1 MNIEQI
7 LDSIN
12 NGEIKKH
19 IKEQYE
25 KELAYIGELEA
36 LGFARFRVD
45 AAAED
50 AHVGEREAIE
60 FTRSRADAAADMRIF
75 GEREAIEFARS
86 RADAA
91 ADMLAAET
99 TRTMAA
105 QRKQIIGLMA
115 AIAYI
120 SALAFALGII
130 LGRAL

>member
-1 MNIEQI
+1 MHIEKIISTVPDQEAH
-7 LDSIN
+7 D
-12 NGEIKKH
+12 H
-19 IKEQYE
+19 IRRQYQSD
-25 KELAYIGELEA
+25 LQVL
-36 LGFARFRVD
+36 
-45 AAAED
+45 
-50 AHVGEREAIE
+50 GEREAL
-60 FTRSRADAAADMRIF
+60 
-75 GEREAIEFARS
+75 EFARF

>member
-1 MNIEQI
+1 MTIDQI
-7 LDSIN
+7 TDTVRDQ
-12 NGEIKKH
+12 EARDH
-19 IKEQYE
+19 IRLQYQSD
-25 KELAYIGELEA
+25 LQVL
-36 LGFARFRVD
+36 
-45 AAAED
+45 
-50 AHVGEREAIE
+50 GEREAL
-60 FTRSRADAAADMRIF
+60 
-75 GEREAIEFARS
+75 EFARF

>member
-1 MNIEQI
+1 MNIDQI
-7 LDSIN
+7 ISTTPDQEARDHIRRQYQSDLQVL
-12 NGEIKKH
+12 GER
-19 IKEQYE
+19 
-25 KELAYIGELEA
+25 EA
-36 LGFARFRVD
+36 LEFARFR
-45 AAAED
+45 
-50 AHVGEREAIE
+50 
-60 FTRSRADAAADMRIF
+60 ADAA
-75 GEREAIEFARS
+75 
-86 RADAA
+86 ADAA

>member
-7 LDSIN
+7 TRRVSDQEARDHIRRQYQSDIRIF
-12 NGEIKKH
+12 GERKAI
-19 IKEQYE
+19 E
-25 KELAYIGELEA
+25 
-36 LGFARFRVD
+36 FARF
-45 AAAED
+45 
-50 AHVGEREAIE
+50 
-60 FTRSRADAAADMRIF
+60 RADAAANM
-75 GEREAIEFARS
+75 S
-86 RADAA
+86 
-91 ADMLAAET
+91 AAEA

>member
-1 MNIEQI
+1 MTIDQI
-7 LDSIN
+7 TDTIPDYEARDHIHQQFLK
-12 NGEIKKH
+12 EIL
-19 IKEQYE
+19 I
-25 KELAYIGELEA
+25 L
-36 LGFARFRVD
+36 
-45 AAAED
+45 
-50 AHVGEREAIE
+50 
-60 FTRSRADAAADMRIF
+60 
-75 GEREAIEFARS
+75 GEREAIEFARF